1 MYNATSRTNWFD
13 VKDEAAFRAALKPFE
28 NIVEIATR
36 SGDDKLML
44 SAEDND
50 EGTFPSAYFDENNK
64 CQEVVFHDLVAE
76 HLADG
81 EVAVFISAGA
91 DKLRYVSGSAIAID
105 NTLKTVDIYLSQIY
119 DKAKEAFGRDVEP
132 AEY

>member
-1 MYNATSRTNWFD
+1 
-13 VKDEAAFRAALKPFE
+13 
-28 NIVEIATR
+28 
-36 SGDDKLML
+36 ML

-50 EGTFPSAYFDENNK
+50 EGTFPSAFFDENNK